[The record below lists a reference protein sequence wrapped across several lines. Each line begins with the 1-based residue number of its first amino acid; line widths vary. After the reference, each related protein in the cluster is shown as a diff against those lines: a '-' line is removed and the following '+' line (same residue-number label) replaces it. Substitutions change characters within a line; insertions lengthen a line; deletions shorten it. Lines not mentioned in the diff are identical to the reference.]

1 MYKLFLDITEEMDQ
15 YMTGSARGMR
25 LNYRLPGIIR
35 RGMETVNQD
44 GVVSGIKESLKQ
56 DMIVMRDDDIR
67 GTFVNEQGQ
76 QINQVPH
83 FYHRG
88 INESEQ
94 SFDLPTIYFKWY
106 ESANTWRV
114 KKQMESFLLKT
125 QAILHSRETEDK
137 TYSLLNKNKKEKTS
151 SHKTNTA
158 HQYDRWLD
166 QVFYGNRLDD
176 MGTIKIPFSEKR
188 IDVAK
193 LIKAIV
199 SYSSK
204 RTMLGNTVSGINN
217 ALIGEVTQIEEVF
230 AK

>member
-1 MYKLFLDITEEMDQ
+1 
-15 YMTGSARGMR
+15 
-25 LNYRLPGIIR
+25 
-35 RGMETVNQD
+35 
-44 GVVSGIKESLKQ
+44 
-56 DMIVMRDDDIR
+56 
-67 GTFVNEQGQ
+67 
-76 QINQVPH
+76 
-83 FYHRG
+83 
-88 INESEQ
+88 
-94 SFDLPTIYFKWY
+94 
-106 ESANTWRV
+106 
-114 KKQMESFLLKT
+114 MESFLLKT